1 MPLETGKF
9 IHAYHL
15 QDDFSIP
22 DSLIERVEELASG
35 ENMPLLQN
43 VSPKFEWAPG
53 ITIDDKHVTNEEL
66 LGAKIENNENES
78 PIL

>member
-1 MPLETGKF
+1 MSTHD
-9 IHAYHL
+9 IV
-15 QDDFSIP
+15 
-22 DSLIERVEELASG
+22 IEIVEELASG